1 MSTDTIKKTHKDELL
16 RIYSIKYS
24 QNIGKLGSGVAAFSV
39 PHNLG
44 FIPAFKVFYQSS
56 TRSNKRWFTFPN
68 TFEGSV
74 TDTASMAYYDPFL
87 ISFSVDNNNFNFNCV
102 NEDSVDHTL
111 VLVFL
116 IYADKG
122 AGQR

>member
-1 MSTDTIKKTHKDELL
+1 MDTIKKSQKDELL
-16 RIYSIKYS
+16 RMRAIKYKTT
-24 QNIGKLGSGVAAFSV
+24 IGKLGSGVAAFSV

-44 FIPAFKVFYQSS
+44 FIPAFKVFYQAS

-68 TFEGSV
+68 TFLGSV
-74 TDTASMAYYDPFL
+74 TDTSSMAYYDPFL
-87 ISFSVDNNNFNFNCV
+87 ISFSVSTTSFDFNCV

-111 VLVFL
+111 TLVFL

-122 AGQR
+122 AQNA